1 MTPGGHSPEGQ
12 SFLGMLWAART
23 AADRFKAK
31 TEGIAS
37 GIEQA
42 VSSTSSVATS
52 VETSG
57 FPVSDGSAVETS
69 EPAEPTEPIEPNEY
83 DI

>member
-1 MTPGGHSPEGQ
+1 
-12 SFLGMLWAART
+12 MLWAART

-31 TEGIAS
+31 TESIPS

-57 FPVSDGSAVETS
+57 SPASDESSVETP
-69 EPAEPTEPIEPNEY
+69 EPAEPAELIESN
-83 DI
+83 